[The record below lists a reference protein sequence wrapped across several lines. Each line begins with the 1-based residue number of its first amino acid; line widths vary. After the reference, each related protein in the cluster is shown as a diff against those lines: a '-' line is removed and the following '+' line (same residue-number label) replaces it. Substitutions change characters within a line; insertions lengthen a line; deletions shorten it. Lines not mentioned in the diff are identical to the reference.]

1 MVVKQ
6 NRGRKRYILF
16 SHNSNVS
23 RNQINKFFDSH
34 FKELKGKISSKLMK
48 YNSSNGVLRVDHK
61 LTQQVREIMNDKG
74 REMGIETIRTSGTLK
89 GLE

>member
-16 SHNSNVS
+16 THDSDVS
-23 RNQINKFFDSH
+23 RNQINNFFNMN
-34 FKELKGKISSKLMK
+34 FKELKGKIKSKLVK
-48 YNSSNGVLRVDHK
+48 YNSNNGIIRVDHK
-61 LTQQVREIMNDKG
+61 LSQDAREIMNRNG
-74 REMGIETIRTSGTLK
+74 REMGIKTIRTSGTLK

>member
-16 SHNSNVS
+16 THDSNVS
-23 RNQINKFFDSH
+23 RKQINNFFNSY
-34 FKELKGKISSKLMK
+34 FKELKGKIKSKLVK
-48 YNSSNGVLRVDHK
+48 YNSNNGIILVDHK
-61 LTQQVREIMNDKG
+61 LSQLAREIMNQNG
-74 REMGIETIRTSGTLK
+74 REMGIKTIRTSGTLK

>member
-16 SHNSNVS
+16 THDSDVS
-23 RNQINKFFDSH
+23 KNQINDFFNVH
-34 FKELKGKISSKLMK
+34 FKELKGKIKSKLVK
-48 YNSSNGVLRVDHK
+48 YNSNNGIIRVDHK
-61 LTQQVREIMNDKG
+61 LSQDAREIMNRNG
-74 REMGIETIRTSGTLK
+74 REMGIKTIRTSGTLK

>member
-16 SHNSNVS
+16 SHDSNVS
-23 RNQINKFFDSH
+23 RNQIDRFLRNH
-34 FKELKGKISSKLMK
+34 FKELKGKIRSKLMK

-61 LTQQVREIMNDKG
+61 LTQQAREIMNDKG

>member
-16 SHNSNVS
+16 THDSDVS
-23 RNQINKFFDSH
+23 RKQINNFFNMH
-34 FKELKGKISSKLMK
+34 FKELKGKIKSKLVK
-48 YNSSNGVLRVDHK
+48 YNSNNGIIRVDHK
-61 LTQQVREIMNDKG
+61 LSQDAREIMNRNG
-74 REMGIETIRTSGTLK
+74 REMGIKTIRTSGTLK

>member
-16 SHNSNVS
+16 THDSDVS
-23 RNQINKFFDSH
+23 RNQINNFFNMH
-34 FKELKGKISSKLMK
+34 FKELKGKIKSKLVK
-48 YNSSNGVLRVDHK
+48 YNSNNGIIRVDHK
-61 LTQQVREIMNDKG
+61 LSQDAREIMNRNG
-74 REMGIETIRTSGTLK
+74 REMGIKTIRTSGTLK

>member
-16 SHNSNVS
+16 THDSNVS
-23 RNQINKFFDSH
+23 RKQINNFFNSY
-34 FKELKGKISSKLMK
+34 FKELKGKIKSKLVK
-48 YNSSNGVLRVDHK
+48 YNSNNGIVRVDHK
-61 LTQQVREIMNDKG
+61 LTEQARKIMNNEGSK
-74 REMGIETIRTSGTLK
+74 MGIETVRTSGTLK

>member
-34 FKELKGKISSKLMK
+34 FKELKGKISSKIVK
-48 YNSSNGVLRVDHK
+48 YDSKNGIIRIDHK
-61 LTQQVREIMNDKG
+61 LAQQAREIMNNKG

>member
-16 SHNSNVS
+16 THDSDVS
-23 RNQINKFFDSH
+23 RNQINNFFNIH
-34 FKELKGKISSKLMK
+34 LKELKGKIKSKLVK
-48 YNSSNGVLRVDHK
+48 YNSNNGIIRVDHK
-61 LTQQVREIMNDKG
+61 LSQDAREIMNRNG
-74 REMGIETIRTSGTLK
+74 REMGIKTIRTSGTLK